1 MRLSAL
7 AAAAAAVL
15 AFFHSLTQG
24 LVVEFQELHDFRQ
37 KSRVNWMFLAKQITV
52 IKS

>member
-7 AAAAAAVL
+7 AAAAVVL

-24 LVVEFQELHDFRQ
+24 LVVEFQELHDSRQ
-37 KSRVNWMFLAKQITV
+37 KSRVNWMFLDVQL
-52 IKS
+52 